1 MGVGK
6 SSIGLKA
13 ALDSGIPF
21 IDLDAQI
28 VKKKKKSISDIFKE
42 SGENGFR
49 TLEKKYLREID
60 FGVQPYGLVST
71 GGGTPAYFDNASY
84 MNESGTMVWLDTP
97 FEIITA
103 RLKEEQEHR
112 PLLEGVPT
120 DNLLQH
126 IKSIFLE
133 RKPFYQQAKYKID
146 NSGYDYEAVET
157 LKQIIQEIKQNH
169 PKDYS
174 YLCTRLLLKYSIIK

>member
-1 MGVGK
+1 MTHIIYLVGLMGVGK

-133 RKPFYQQAKYKID
+133 RKPFYQQTKYKID
-146 NSGYDYEAVET
+146 NSGYDYEAVES

-169 PKDYS
+169 PKD
-174 YLCTRLLLKYSIIK
+174 